1 MSTQWSAL
9 ALAPWGK
16 TDRKAGVWL
25 PVVRHLED
33 SAAVAG
39 LLWDHW
45 LPDSVRAQISGL
57 GGDDQGRIL
66 VCWAA
71 GCHDMG
77 KITPAFA
84 VKLRREPGYGEVLD
98 EMERLGL
105 TLPPGGVPPG
115 LKPHCLLGQQI
126 LREWLI
132 STYDVGP
139 DDADTWVSV
148 VGAHHGVPPT
158 PSQLDGISTAL
169 DLGQGQWQQCR
180 AEVLAAVA
188 DFTGAAMFLPRWLEG
203 GLDQRVQVLVA
214 GVVVVADWLASDS
227 TRFPYDDVR
236 PAEERAAAAVGEW
249 DLPAPWSPEIL
260 TGTVTD
266 LLSARFPRLGGQGPR
281 PVQQAAVEAAQQVTR
296 APLLVVEAGTGEG
309 KTEAAL
315 LAAEVLAGRFGS
327 GGLLFALPTMATAD
341 GLLPR
346 VRDFMRAQHGQ
357 GRTSFFLAHSKRG
370 LNDDYQ
376 GLIRAGRVVGVYD
389 ESSAQTEV
397 VVTSW
402 LDGRRKGV
410 LANAVVGTVDQL
422 LFGALRA
429 RHLPL
434 RHLALAGK
442 VVIVDEV
449 HAADAFMRVYLT
461 RMLQWLGAY
470 GVPVIVL
477 TATLPPLI
485 RGELVRAYATGAGI
499 PVDVLPAADQDLLPR
514 ITVVDD
520 AVRDLPVE
528 QPSSCR
534 EVQVCSAPEGD
545 PGVWDAVTEAV
556 MDGAVV
562 GVIHNTVGRAQATY
576 DLLRDRLGPER
587 VILAH
592 SRFVS
597 RHRSDRDKAL
607 RELLGPPSHSGPERP
622 AGLVVVG
629 TQVLEQSLDIDVD
642 MMVTDLA
649 PIDLVLQRVGRLHR
663 HRRGEMECDRPVGV
677 RIARLLITG
686 FTPVEGAPPVLE
698 RGSVRVYG
706 ERALLASAMVLQPV
720 LAGEPLRLPFDV
732 PRFVQ
737 DGYDPVLVPLG
748 GWEQRWQDARVAD
761 EKHRA
766 AQVDRAGAHLLEPP
780 GASDDLRTWARAR
793 AEEPGAETARAR
805 AAVRDIEDSLEV
817 MLIRR
822 VGDEL
827 FPLPD
832 VGLEQVPLPGELGPP
847 DPAIARRLAECMVTL
862 PAWMTQGARMDV
874 VIAQLEKRSA
884 RLTGWQQSRWLAGEL
899 VLDLDE
905 NLTSSVAG
913 CTVTYDIEHGLRVVQ
928 EGQAS

>member
-16 TDRKAGVWL
+16 TDRETGGWL

-45 LPDSVRAQISGL
+45 LPGCVRARISGSL
-57 GGDDQGRIL
+57 GDDDEGRVL
-66 VCWAA
+66 VSWAA
-71 GCHDMG
+71 GCHDIG

-84 VKLRREPGYGEVLD
+84 VKLRREPGYGGVLD

-105 TLPPGGVPPG
+105 ALPPGGVPSG

-126 LREWLI
+126 LREWLMA
-132 STYDVGP
+132 TYDVGP

-158 PSQLDGISTAL
+158 ASQLDGISTSL
-169 DLGQGQWQQCR
+169 DLGQGQWERCR

-188 DFTGAAMFLPRWLEG
+188 SFTGSDTLLPRWLEG
-203 GLDQRVQVLVA
+203 GLDQRVQVMVA
-214 GVVVVADWLASDS
+214 AVVMVADWLASDS
-227 TRFPYDDVR
+227 TRFPYDDLR
-236 PAEERAAAAVGEW
+236 PAKERAAVAVGEW
-249 DLPAPWSPEIL
+249 DLPAPWSPEML
-260 TGTVTD
+260 TGTVAN
-266 LLSARFPRLGGQGPR
+266 LLSVRFPRLGGQGPR
-281 PVQQAAVEAAQQVTR
+281 AVQQAAVEAAQRVTR

-315 LAAEVLAGRFGS
+315 LAAEVLAGRFGA

-341 GLLPR
+341 GVLPR

-389 ESSAQTEV
+389 ESSTSTEV

-470 GVPVIVL
+470 GVPVVVL

-485 RGELVRAYATGAGI
+485 RAELVRAYAEGAGI
-499 PVDVLPAADQDLLPR
+499 PVGTLPAGDRDLLPR

-520 AVRDLPVE
+520 SVRDLPVE
-528 QPSSCR
+528 QPRSSR
-534 EVQVCSAPEGD
+534 GVFVSNAPEGD
-545 PGVWDAVTEAV
+545 PGVWDAVTAAV
-556 MDGAVV
+556 EDGAVV
-562 GVIHNTVGRAQATY
+562 GVIHNTVRRAQGTY
-576 DLLRDRLGPER
+576 DLLLDRLGPER
-587 VILAH
+587 VMLAH

-597 RHRSDRDKAL
+597 CQRSDRDREL
-607 RELLGPPSHSGPERP
+607 RELLGPPSQGGAERP
-622 AGLVVVG
+622 HGLVVVG

-649 PIDLVLQRVGRLHR
+649 PIDLVLQRAGRLHR
-663 HRRGEMECDRPVGV
+663 HRRGEQECDRPADV
-677 RIARLLITG
+677 RVARLLITG
-686 FTPVEGAPPVLE
+686 FTPVDGAPPELE

-706 ERALLASAMVLQPV
+706 ERALLAAAMVLQRI
-720 LAGEPLRLPFDV
+720 LAGDRLRLPFDV
-732 PRFVQ
+732 PRLVRE
-737 DGYDPVLVPLG
+737 GYDPALVPLS
-748 GWEQRWQDARVAD
+748 GWEQRWQDAIVAD
-761 EKHRA
+761 DRHRA

-817 MLIRR
+817 ILIRR

-832 VGLEQVPLPGELGPP
+832 VGLEQVPLPVELGPP
-847 DPAIARRLAECMVTL
+847 EPAVARRLAECTVTL
-862 PAWMTQGARMDV
+862 PAWMTQGSRMDV
-874 VIAQLEKRSA
+874 VISQLEKRSA
-884 RLTGWQQSRWLAGEL
+884 RLTGWQQSRWLVGEL

-913 CTVTYDIEHGLRVVQ
+913 CTVTYDIERGLRVVQ
-928 EGQAS
+928 EG